1 MKSNQK
7 TIPER
12 TCIACRQVKPKK
24 QLTRL
29 VRTADGILVD
39 NTGKKAG
46 RGAYLCRSVQ
56 CWEMGLKGNRIEQT
70 LKVTLTEANREELK
84 RFARSLVSEERM
96 A

>member
-12 TCIACRQVKPKK
+12 TCIACHQVKPKK
-24 QLTRL
+24 RLTRL
-29 VRTADGILVD
+29 VRTADGILID